1 MNANLQKE
9 EFQYA
14 CVSALAAHAGLNR
27 GDFRVDDDSVD
38 VSFKGLGY
46 HGAGRRRNP
55 IIEFQL
61 KCTSQDVI
69 NGDVIKFELKRKNYD
84 DLRGDDVMVP
94 KYLVVMLVP
103 ADQTNWVAM
112 HEDLMHL
119 PHSCYWLSLRNYPPT
134 DNKTSVVVDVPLAQ
148 RVTTDALLAMM
159 TAASYGKSL

>member
-61 KCTSQDVI
+61 KCTSQDLI
-69 NGDVIKFELKRKNYD
+69 NGEVIKFSLKRKNYD

-103 ADQTNWVAM
+103 VDKANWITV
-112 HEDLMHL
+112 HRDLLHL
-119 PHSCYWLSLRNYPPT
+119 PNSCYWLSLRDYPPT
-134 DNKTSVVVDVPLAQ
+134 NNPEKIVVEVPLAN
-148 RVTTDALLAMM
+148 RVTPETLIAMM
-159 TAASYGKSL
+159 EAASLGEAL